1 MQCGSPARQ
10 AQPPAGIR
18 LNPTTTQNVVTYTVV
33 VEAPNPGRKLLPGMT
48 ANLSFRID
56 QREHV
61 VKVPNAALRFL
72 PTKLEQV
79 RPEDRDIFEGNEKA
93 KVSDEEKAQ
102 AQSDRSATERAL
114 ANRGRTRRHV
124 WVEEG
129 DYLRAVEVQT
139 GINDNQFTELVSGE
153 LKPGDKLVTGIAPP
167 KP

>member
-1 MQCGSPARQ
+1 M
-10 AQPPAGIR
+10 
-18 LNPTTTQNVVTYTVV
+18 TYTVV
-33 VEAPNPGRKLLPGMT
+33 VEAAESGTQAPAGHDGQPLLPHRSTRARRQGP
-48 ANLSFRID
+48 
-56 QREHV
+56 QRR
-61 VKVPNAALRFL
+61 AAFL